1 MNLYRAAIK
10 ELRTVRDLLRFA
22 VSRFQQAQLHYGHG
36 TSNAYDEAA
45 YLILH
50 TLHLPIDSLNPYLDA
65 RLTESER
72 EAIVQVLERRV
83 KERIPAPYLTQ
94 EAWLQGYAF
103 YVDQRVIVPRSFIAE
118 LLLDQLA
125 PWVQDPHQVGQILE
139 LCTGSGCLS
148 IIAAEVF
155 PNAKIIAADIS
166 PAALEVARKNVD
178 TYGLQQRIRLLE
190 SDLFTQVPKKKFDL
204 ILVNP
209 PYVPAASMD
218 ALPAE
223 FRAEPELALSG
234 GQDGLDLVHQLL
246 SQAGQYLKKNGL
258 MLVEVGHERP
268 AVEAAYP
275 DLPLTW
281 LSTSAGDDMV
291 FMYSQ

>member
-94 EAWLQGYAF
+94 EAWLQGHAF

-118 LLLDQLA
+118 LLLDQLT
-125 PWVQDPHQVGQILE
+125 PWVQDPDQVGQILE

-155 PNAKIIAADIS
+155 PNAQIIAADIS

-178 TYGLQQRIRLLE
+178 TYGLQARIRLLE
-190 SDLFTQVPKKKFDL
+190 SDLFAQVPKKKYDL

-209 PYVPAASMD
+209 PYVPASSMD

-223 FRAEPELALSG
+223 FRAEPELALAG
-234 GQDGLDLVHQLL
+234 GQDGLDLVHRLL
-246 SQAGQYLKKNGL
+246 SEADPYLKKNGV

-275 DLPLTW
+275 HLPLTW
-281 LSTSAGDDMV
+281 LTTSAGDDMV
-291 FMYSQ
+291 FLYSR